1 MLNKI
6 IGAMVGA
13 ILITM
18 STFAVAEHENEN
30 LLGPM
35 PNIPKDYT
43 PAPNIGNQLY
53 WLQMPV
59 ICGTS
64 ENVLAYL
71 KKNDFTLVN
80 VSVGRERANP
90 EGEPVFIV
98 QYYVDHTYKQSI
110 VVMTT
115 MSGLESCMLYKTFD
129 LEFVKKNKG
138 LNL

>member
-1 MLNKI
+1 MLKKLISI
-6 IGAMVGA
+6 IFGI
-13 ILITM
+13 ILLM
-18 STFAVAEHENEN
+18 STAPALAEHEKEN

-35 PNIPKDYT
+35 PDIPEDYT
-43 PAPNIGNQLY
+43 PAPNIGAQLY

-64 ENVLAYL
+64 DNVLAYL

-80 VSVGRERANP
+80 VSVGRDRAKP
-90 EGEPVFIV
+90 DGEPVFIV

-129 LEFVKKNKG
+129 LEFVKQNKG

>member
-1 MLNKI
+1 MLDKI

-13 ILITM
+13 ILLTM
-18 STFAVAEHENEN
+18 STFAVAEHEGAN
-30 LLGPM
+30 PM
-35 PNIPKDYT
+35 PDIPKDYQ
-43 PAPNIGNQLY
+43 PAPEVGNQLY

-129 LEFVKKNKG
+129 LEFVKKFNKG
-138 LNL
+138 INL

>member
-1 MLNKI
+1 
-6 IGAMVGA
+6 
-13 ILITM
+13 M
-18 STFAVAEHENEN
+18 STFAVAEHEGAN
-30 LLGPM
+30 PM
-35 PNIPKDYT
+35 PDIPKDYQ
-43 PAPNIGNQLY
+43 PAPEVGNQLY

-71 KKNDFTLVN
+71 ERNHFALVN
-80 VSVGRERANP
+80 VSVGRDRAKP
-90 EGEPVFIV
+90 DGEPVFIV
-98 QYYVDHTYKQSI
+98 QYYVDPTYKQSI